1 LQVLFN
7 VWAYIERL
15 EKKVEERVNSVEGVE
30 AILWQVPETLPTEE
44 PAKLRAPPKS
54 IFNAFLDSTKELCK
68 TQQLSGKPVA
78 IITGTNS
85 QGGGQETTVLT
96 GITPLVHHGMI
107 FVPFGIRFTYSH
119 EFGNVKEVKGG
130 SPYGLELMHAFD
142 HGYYFGSI
150 TKQLKEATA

>member
-1 LQVLFN
+1 MAAQ
-7 VWAYIERL
+7 
-15 EKKVEERVNSVEGVE
+15 
-30 AILWQVPETLPTEE
+30 
-44 PAKLRAPPKS
+44 
-54 IFNAFLDSTKELCK
+54 FNAFLDSTEELCK

-119 EFGNVKEVKGG
+119 EFWQCEG
-130 SPYGLELMHAFD
+130 SERWK
-142 HGYYFGSI
+142 SI
-150 TKQLKEATA
+150 LYRNLCWKRGQQS

>member
-1 LQVLFN
+1 MMAAQ
-7 VWAYIERL
+7 
-15 EKKVEERVNSVEGVE
+15 
-30 AILWQVPETLPTEE
+30 
-44 PAKLRAPPKS
+44 
-54 IFNAFLDSTKELCK
+54 FNAFLDSTKELCK

-130 SPYGLELMHAFD
+130 SPYGTGTYVGRGANRLRVDACIRPWLLLWQHHKAAQ
-142 HGYYFGSI
+142 GSYCI
-150 TKQLKEATA
+150 MLKGCTY